1 MTKRSLIMVLSVILV
16 AIFVSG
22 CFTYVST
29 GFGIFYRPHRAHPG
43 YCYDCHPHPHWT
55 KVYIDCRYYKFYFTE
70 DGYYY
75 FPKRGAK
82 KVYVFKEYDC
92 KKDKEYRSYY
102 ERRWLSEGFIEKEKD
117 REKILQ
123 KKLKTR

>member
-1 MTKRSLIMVLSVILV
+1 MRKRNLIIILTV
-16 AIFVSG
+16 IFVTIFISG

-29 GFGIFYRPHRAHPG
+29 GFGIFYRPHRAHPR

-55 KVYIDCRYYKFYFTE
+55 KVYVGCRYYKFYFVE

-75 FPKRGAK
+75 LPKRGAK
-82 KVYVFKEYDC
+82 KVYVFKEYNY
-92 KKDKEYRSYY
+92 KKDKEYKDYY
-102 ERRWLSEGFIEKEKD
+102 KRRWLKEKD

-123 KKLKTR
+123 QKKTKRR